1 MSENYVS
8 ELDIFYLLEATQ
20 KFEARL
26 NLALMYFGLRLPQY
40 RVLDVLDKSGKITVS
55 DLSRN
60 MNVSRATMSVLI
72 AKLQKS
78 GLIESLDNRLDKRS
92 FYLLLTPAGLAKFK
106 SAEAAVNLVRRN
118 LEQTLTAESIVALN
132 DFSRHIKRSRLD

>member
-1 MSENYVS
+1 MI
-8 ELDIFYLLEATQ
+8 ELDAFFLLDAVQ

-40 RVLDVLDKSGKITVS
+40 RVMDVLDKSGKITVS

-60 MNVSRATMSVLI
+60 MHVTRATMSVLI

-92 FYLLLTPAGLAKFK
+92 FYIKLTEAGQTKFRG
-106 SAEAAVNLVRRN
+106 AEAAVNLVKQN
-118 LEQTLTAESIVALN
+118 LDQSLTPATIEALN
-132 DFSRHIKRSRLD
+132 EFSRHIRRSRLD